1 MRVPW
6 SARRAKQS
14 ILKETNPEYSLNGLM
29 LKLKSQYFGHLMQKA
44 NSLKKTLMLGR
55 IEGRRKGVT
64 EDETVEWH
72 HQHTGHEFEKTPGH
86 SEEQGSLVHCSLWGR
101 KDSNTTTTMLKE
113 KRLPTE
119 LVSQSRLVMSDSL
132 PPHGLYSPW
141 NSPGRSTEVG
151 RLSLLQA
158 IFPTQGSNPGLL
170 QEGFPGGSTG
180 KESSYNAGDLGS
192 ISVLGNPL
200 EKGKATHSSILAW
213 KSPWTIHGVS
223 KNQTRLS
230 SFHFHKQYFNVF

>member
-1 MRVPW
+1 M
-6 SARRAKQS
+6 
-14 ILKETNPEYSLNGLM
+14 
-29 LKLKSQYFGHLMQKA
+29 
-44 NSLKKTLMLGR
+44 
-55 IEGRRKGVT
+55 T

-72 HQHTGHEFEKTPGH
+72 HQHTGHEFEKTPGD
-86 SEEQGSLVHCSLWGR
+86 SEGQGSLVHCSLWGR

-180 KESSYNAGDLGS
+180 KESSYNAGVLGS

-200 EKGKATHSSILAW
+200 EKGKAIHSSILAW
-213 KSPWTIHGVS
+213 RIPWTV
-223 KNQTRLS
+223 
-230 SFHFHKQYFNVF
+230 